1 MKQISIFL
9 LVVILFSTNIE
20 AQDMNLGKM
29 PEIKRNEYLLMKSKE
44 AIMYFGPE
52 WYKEPMSVEIS
63 KVSVFF
69 DEINNHPKIQKCNG
83 RRYYTV
89 TYRYNKYLNP
99 KGLFYACKVT
109 IWEDDGE
116 PEGILFGNEMG
127 MTFIFRLYKD
137 WVKDGVKKEEQMP
150 FDEKY
155 YNNVDRI
162 LSGNTCNYVDD

>member
-1 MKQISIFL
+1 M
-9 LVVILFSTNIE
+9 
-20 AQDMNLGKM
+20 
-29 PEIKRNEYLLMKSKE
+29 EIKFINKDAEKE
-44 AIMYFGPE
+44 
-52 WYKEPMSVEIS
+52 
-63 KVSVFF
+63 
-69 DEINNHPKIQKCNG
+69 
-83 RRYYTV
+83 
-89 TYRYNKYLNP
+89 
-99 KGLFYACKVT
+99 VT

>member
-1 MKQISIFL
+1 MKIFL
-9 LVVILFSTNIE
+9 CFTLVFFYTNISF
-20 AQDMNLGKM
+20 AQNNDLSKM
-29 PEIKRNEYLLMKSKE
+29 TEKTRKEYLVKKSKE

-99 KGLFYACKVT
+99 KGLFYAFKVT